1 MLVLQKA
8 GDGGYSSPLLHDRYQ
23 ILEVGGV
30 RKGSFTAIDLVKLDD
45 SHLADFK
52 AVFRHSTK
60 GEGLGDPI
68 VFSSIKEAEAFLEDI
83 VNGKRSP
90 TVSKNERRATTPAT
104 KPKTEKKRS
113 MASVTRELILAGEIS
128 DDEIFKKVV
137 EEFPTF
143 RRTSVDWYRE
153 ELKKKGLL

>member
-30 RKGSFTAIDLVKLDD
+30 RKGSFTVIDLVKLDN
-45 SHLADFK
+45 SYLADFK
-52 AVFRHSTK
+52 AVFRHPTK
-60 GEGLGDPI
+60 GEGFGDPI
-68 VFSSIKEAEAFLEDI
+68 VFTSIKEAEAFLEDI
-83 VNGKRSP
+83 VSGKKSP
-90 TVSKNERRATTPAT
+90 TVSKNERRSAASTP
-104 KPKTEKKRS
+104 KPKAEKKRS
-113 MASVTRELILAGEIS
+113 MASVTRELILAGEVS